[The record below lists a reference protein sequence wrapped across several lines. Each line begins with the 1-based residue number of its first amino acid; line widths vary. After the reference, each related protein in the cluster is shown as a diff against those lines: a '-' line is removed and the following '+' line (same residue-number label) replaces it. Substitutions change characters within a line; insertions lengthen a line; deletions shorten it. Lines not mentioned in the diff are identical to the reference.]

1 MIAKLTGLIDSLHD
15 TFLVLDV
22 KGVGYLVSCSSRT
35 LGTIGNT
42 GDPATLFI
50 ETVMKE
56 TSLSLY
62 GFSTTH
68 EQACFRLLITVQGVG
83 MRMAMAL
90 LSALSPV
97 DIYQAIGTQD
107 KDSSTRADG
116 VGPKLASR
124 IMGELKDKIP
134 ENTHFITTPYAP
146 SSAQGPNLEDATS
159 ALVNLGYRRI
169 DAITAVSKAQS
180 HVNDD
185 APLSELIRKSLSLLE
200 RSGT

>member
-1 MIAKLTGLIDSLHD
+1 MIAKLTGLIDSIHD

-22 KGVGYLVSCSSRT
+22 RGVGYLVSCSSRT
-35 LGTIGNT
+35 LGAIGHK
-42 GDPATLFI
+42 GEQATLFI

-56 TSLSLY
+56 TSLNLY
-62 GFSTTH
+62 GFQTTD
-68 EQACFRLLITVQGVG
+68 EQTCFRLLITVQGVG

-97 DIYQAIGTQD
+97 DIYQAIATQD
-107 KDSSTRADG
+107 KDSLTRADG

-124 IMGELKDKIP
+124 IVGELKDKIP
-134 ENTHFITTPYAP
+134 ATTPFSATLYTRQSVQSP
-146 SSAQGPNLEDATS
+146 SLEDATS

-180 HVNDD
+180 HVGEE
-185 APLSELIRKSLSLLE
+185 APLNELIRKSLSLLE

>member
-1 MIAKLTGLIDSLHD
+1 MIAKLTGLIDSIHD
-15 TFLVLDV
+15 TFLILDV

-35 LGTIGNT
+35 LGAIGNT
-42 GDPATLFI
+42 GDQATLFI

-68 EQACFRLLITVQGVG
+68 EQTCFRLLITVQGVG

-90 LSALSPV
+90 LSALSPL

-107 KDSSTRADG
+107 KDSLTRADG

-134 ENTHFITTPYAP
+134 ENTHFATTPYAH

>member
-1 MIAKLTGLIDSLHD
+1 MIAKLTGLIDSIHD

-35 LGTIGNT
+35 LGAIGNT
-42 GDPATLFI
+42 GDQATLFI

-90 LSALSPV
+90 LSALSPI

-107 KDSSTRADG
+107 KDSLTRADG
-116 VGPKLASR
+116 VGPKLATR

-134 ENTHFITTPYAP
+134 ENTHFTAP
-146 SSAQGPNLEDATS
+146 PLTHSFALSSNLEDATS

-185 APLSELIRKSLSLLE
+185 APLSELIRKSLNLLE